1 MNAKMQTPLNPKFR
15 LAAIKGFKGA
25 RRELRERVRE
35 VKYSRPLAR
44 LPSLTV
50 AREGRGHERR

>member
-1 MNAKMQTPLNPKFR
+1 MNAKMQTPLNPRIR

-25 RRELRERVRE
+25 RRGLRERMRE
-35 VKYSRPLAR
+35 VKYSRPRSR

>member
-1 MNAKMQTPLNPKFR
+1 MNAKMQTPLNPEFR
-15 LAAIKGFKGA
+15 LATEKGFKGA
-25 RRELRERVRE
+25 RRGLRERMRE
-35 VKYSRPLAR
+35 VKYSRPRSR

>member
-1 MNAKMQTPLNPKFR
+1 MNAKMQTPLNPDVC

-25 RRELRERVRE
+25 RRGGLRRE
-35 VKYSRPLAR
+35 AKYSHPRSR
-44 LPSLTV
+44 LPIFTV

>member
-1 MNAKMQTPLNPKFR
+1 MNAKMQTPSNPDVC

-25 RRELRERVRE
+25 RRGLRERMRE
-35 VKYSRPLAR
+35 AKYSHPRSR
-44 LPSLTV
+44 LPSSTV